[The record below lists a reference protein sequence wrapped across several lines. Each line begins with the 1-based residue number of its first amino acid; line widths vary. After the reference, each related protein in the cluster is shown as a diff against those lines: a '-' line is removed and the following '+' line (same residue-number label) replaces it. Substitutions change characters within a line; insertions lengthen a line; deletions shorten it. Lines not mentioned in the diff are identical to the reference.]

1 MAYLGQQKHD
11 DIAHNIIRS
20 VSKRIKEE
28 RERRGWTVMDLLV
41 ESHVNQQTIYNLENM
56 TERNPKMKT
65 LVALADAFGMD
76 VWDFIRP
83 EVMVEAER
91 Q

>member
-1 MAYLGQQKHD
+1 MGYLGQQRHD
-11 DIAHNIIRS
+11 EIAHTIIIS
-20 VSKRIKEE
+20 VSRKIKRE
-28 RERRGWTVMDLLV
+28 RESRGWTVMDLLV

-83 EVMVEAER
+83 EEVTESNN
-91 Q
+91 